1 MAKYFHA
8 REDTETASI
17 LTAVRRGQEGEHR
30 ELESGNTLG
39 PYRLD
44 ALIGEGGMGLVFRAT
59 HEWNGNVV
67 AVKVL
72 KRELSEDDTFKKRF
86 RQEVR
91 ASGEIRNRH
100 LVPIVEAG
108 EADGRQYLVVGYVGG
123 GTLEDRLKAQGQ
135 LPLDETVRVAKCLAD
150 GLDALHAAGVV
161 HRDIKSSNILFDID
175 GAAMLTDFG
184 LAKGRAYTVLTRPGQ
199 VVGTLDYLAPEL
211 IKGKPAT
218 ALTDIYALGCTV
230 FECVTGKTPFGDKT
244 LFQVGLAHLEEPPPD
259 PSAERSDLPPE
270 LGRAILTA
278 LAKDPEQRPQ
288 SAGAYVSILSGFA
301 GALEG

>member
-1 MAKYFHA
+1 
-8 REDTETASI
+8 
-17 LTAVRRGQEGEHR
+17 
-30 ELESGNTLG
+30 
-39 PYRLD
+39 
-44 ALIGEGGMGLVFRAT
+44 MGLVFRAT

-72 KRELSEDDTFKKRF
+72 KRELSEDDTFKRRF

-108 EADGRQYLVVGYVGG
+108 ESDGRQYLVVGYVEG

-135 LPLDETVRVAKCLAD
+135 LPVDETVRVAECLAD
-150 GLDALHAAGVV
+150 GLEALHAAGVV
-161 HRDIKSSNILFDID
+161 HRDIKSSNILLDAD
-175 GAAMLTDFG
+175 GTAMLTDFG
-184 LAKGRAYTVLTRPGQ
+184 LAKGRAYTVLTRPGH

-230 FECVTGKTPFGDKT
+230 FECVTGRTPFGDKT
-244 LFQVGLAHLEEPPPD
+244 LFQIGLAHLEEPPPD
-259 PSAERSDLPPE
+259 PTALRSDLPPE

-288 SAGAYVSILSGFA
+288 SPGAYVSILSGFA
-301 GALEG
+301 DDAGAQASPADT

>member
-1 MAKYFHA
+1 
-8 REDTETASI
+8 
-17 LTAVRRGQEGEHR
+17 
-30 ELESGNTLG
+30 
-39 PYRLD
+39 
-44 ALIGEGGMGLVFRAT
+44 MGLVFRAI

-72 KRELSEDDTFKKRF
+72 KRELSDDDTFKRRF

-91 ASGEIRNRH
+91 ASGEIRNRN

-108 EADGRQYLVVGYVGG
+108 ESDGRQYLVVGYVGG
-123 GTLEDRLKAQGQ
+123 GTLEDRLKVQGK
-135 LPLDETVRVAKCLAD
+135 LDVDETVRVAKCLAN

-161 HRDIKSSNILFDID
+161 HRDIKSSNILFDTD
-175 GAAMLTDFG
+175 GEAMLTDFG

-218 ALTDIYALGCTV
+218 PFTDIYALGCTV
-230 FECVTGKTPFGDKT
+230 FECVTGTTPFGDKT

-259 PSAERSDLPPE
+259 PTTFRSDLPPE

-301 GALEG
+301 GALGG

>member
-1 MAKYFHA
+1 MRAGTA
-8 REDTETASI
+8 ESASI
-17 LTAVRRGQEGEHR
+17 LTTVRRGREEEDR

-39 PYRLD
+39 PYHLD

-59 HEWNGNVV
+59 HEWSGNVV

-72 KRELSEDDTFKKRF
+72 KRELTQDDTFKKRF
-86 RQEVR
+86 KQEVR

-108 EADGRQYLVVGYVGG
+108 ESDGRQYLVVGYVAG
-123 GTLEDRLKAQGQ
+123 GTLEDRLKEKGQ
-135 LPLDETVRVAKCLAD
+135 LSVDDALRVAENLAE

-161 HRDIKSSNILFDID
+161 HRDIKSSNILFDTD

-230 FECVTGKTPFGDKT
+230 FECVTGDTPFGDKT

-259 PSAERSDLPPE
+259 PTVARPDLPPE

-278 LAKDPEQRPQ
+278 LAKEPEQRPQ
-288 SAGAYVSILSGFA
+288 SAGAYVSILRGFA
-301 GALEG
+301 GALQG

>member
-1 MAKYFHA
+1 
-8 REDTETASI
+8 
-17 LTAVRRGQEGEHR
+17 
-30 ELESGNTLG
+30 
-39 PYRLD
+39 
-44 ALIGEGGMGLVFRAT
+44 MGLVFRAT
-59 HEWNGNVV
+59 HEWSGNVV

-72 KRELSEDDTFKKRF
+72 KRELTEDDMFKKRF
-86 RQEVR
+86 KQEVR

-108 EADGRQYLVVGYVGG
+108 ESDGRQYLVVGYVAG
-123 GTLEDRLKAQGQ
+123 GTLEDRLKERGQ
-135 LPLDETVRVAKCLAD
+135 LPVGDALRVAENLAE

-161 HRDIKSSNILFDID
+161 HRDIKSSNILFDTD

-211 IKGKPAT
+211 IKGEPAT

-230 FECVTGKTPFGDKT
+230 FECVTGATPFGDKT

-259 PSAERSDLPPE
+259 PATKRPDLPPE

-278 LAKDPEQRPQ
+278 LAKEPEQRPQ
-288 SAGAYVSILSGFA
+288 SAGAYVSILRGFA